1 MDAQWLSK
9 NRRSTTC
16 RVALGVLASLA
27 VALAAEAQATPV
39 ANPTPAPTATKVL
52 RVCADPDN
60 LPFSND
66 KQEGFDNKIAALIAS
81 DLGDSLAYTWWPSRR
96 GFIRMTLRDKRC
108 DVVMG
113 VPKDYDPVATTNPYY
128 RSYYVIVTRQD
139 KNLHIKSLDDP
150 ALDKLKIGVDMMGD
164 DYANTPPGM
173 ALNQRGLGKNLLG
186 FETYYDEQNR
196 PGTVVRAVADGK
208 VDAAVVWG
216 PIAGYF
222 AKQSPVKLDLS
233 ALPDSDTVSG
243 FPFAYDVTMGVRH
256 GDQGRMAQLNGV
268 IARRKS
274 DIDQILRD
282 FGIPTE
288 PLTGTAN

>member
-1 MDAQWLSK
+1 MGARWWFTLRCCAALS
-9 NRRSTTC
+9 
-16 RVALGVLASLA
+16 
-27 VALAAEAQATPV
+27 ALAATATAQTTPV
-39 ANPTPAPTATKVL
+39 ANPSHAPTAAKVL

-60 LPFSND
+60 LPFSNE
-66 KQEGFDNKIAALIAS
+66 KQEGFDNKIAALIAN
-81 DLGDSLAYTWWPSRR
+81 DLGDSLAFTWWPSRR

-113 VPKDYDPVATTNPYY
+113 LPKGYDPVSSTNPYY

-139 KNLHIKSLDDP
+139 RNIHITSLDDHT
-150 ALDKLKIGVDMMGD
+150 LDKLKIGVDMMGD

-173 ALNQRGLGKNLLG
+173 ALGQRGLGKNLVG
-186 FETYYDEQNR
+186 FETYYDADNR
-196 PGTVVRAVADGK
+196 PGSVVRAVADGK
-208 VDAAVVWG
+208 IDAAVVWG

-222 AKQSPVKLDLS
+222 AKQSPVKLDL
-233 ALPDSDTVSG
+233 AQLPDSDTVSG

-256 GDQGRMAQLNGV
+256 GDQGHLAQLNGV

-282 FGIPTE
+282 YGIPTE
-288 PLTGTAN
+288 PLTATTTGTAN

>member
-1 MDAQWLSK
+1 MS
-9 NRRSTTC
+9 RRSIS
-16 RVALGVLASLA
+16 GHF
-27 VALAAEAQATPV
+27 ALAALALFGAAAAAGAQATPV
-39 ANPTPAPTATKVL
+39 VAKTSAKVL

-60 LPFSND
+60 LPFSNE
-66 KQEGFDNKIAALIAS
+66 KGEGFDNKIAALIAS

-96 GFIRMTLRDKRC
+96 GFIRMTLRDKKC

-113 VPKDYDPVATTNPYY
+113 VPKDYDPVVSTAPYY
-128 RSYYVIVTRQD
+128 RSSYVIVTRHDQD
-139 KNLHIKSLDDP
+139 LHITTLDDP
-150 ALDKLKIGVDMMGD
+150 RLDKLKIGVDMMGD

-173 ALNQRGLGKNLLG
+173 ALGQRGLGKNLVG
-186 FETYYDEQNR
+186 FETYYDDQRR
-196 PGTVVRAVADGK
+196 PGDVVRAVANGK
-208 VDAAVVWG
+208 IDAAVVWG

-233 ALPDSDTVSG
+233 TLPDSDTVSG

-256 GDQGRMAQLNGV
+256 GDPGHLAQLNGV

-282 FGIPTE
+282 YGIPTE
-288 PLTGTAN
+288 PLTGTTN

>member
-1 MDAQWLSK
+1 MG
-9 NRRSTTC
+9 NRWVANRC
-16 RVALGVLASLA
+16 RFALGRALTATLALGA
-27 VALAAEAQATPV
+27 VAAHAQTTPV
-39 ANPTPAPTATKVL
+39 ANAAPRAAGKVL

-60 LPFSND
+60 LPFSNE
-66 KQEGFDNKIAALIAS
+66 KGEGFDNKIAALIAS

-113 VPKDYDPVATTNPYY
+113 VPKDYDPVVSTSPYY
-128 RSYYVIVTRQD
+128 RSYYVILVRHDGPHPT
-139 KNLHIKSLDDP
+139 SLDDP
-150 ALDKLKIGVDMMGD
+150 SLAKLKIGVDMMGD

-173 ALNQRGLGKNLLG
+173 ALGQRGLGKNLVG
-186 FETYYDEQNR
+186 FETYYDATNR
-196 PGTVVRAVADGK
+196 PGTTVGAVASGK

-216 PIAGYF
+216 PVAGYF
-222 AKQSPVKLDLS
+222 AKQSPVKLDLVQ
-233 ALPDSDTVSG
+233 LPDSDKVTG

-256 GDQGRMAQLNGV
+256 GDQGHLAQLNGV

-282 FGIPTE
+282 YGIPTA